1 MTPGASETKYI
12 KMQEGENNLNIKF
25 IMVMRYSF
33 IWFNRFYLSW
43 TGTWI
48 LNNTY
53 KLKKFTHE
61 NKLFKKYFIICANV
75 KYDIKSKTIISYKT
89 ILKPIV

>member
-33 IWFNRFYLSW
+33 I
-43 TGTWI
+43 
-48 LNNTY
+48 
-53 KLKKFTHE
+53 
-61 NKLFKKYFIICANV
+61 
-75 KYDIKSKTIISYKT
+75 
-89 ILKPIV
+89 